1 MKVICFIYKT
11 NKFWQCKYKD
21 LEQNKNTHT
30 HFDWIWIKFVGL
42 KSENFQVN

>member
-21 LEQNKNTHT
+21 LEQKKTHT
-30 HFDWIWIKFVGL
+30 HILTEF
-42 KSENFQVN
+42 E